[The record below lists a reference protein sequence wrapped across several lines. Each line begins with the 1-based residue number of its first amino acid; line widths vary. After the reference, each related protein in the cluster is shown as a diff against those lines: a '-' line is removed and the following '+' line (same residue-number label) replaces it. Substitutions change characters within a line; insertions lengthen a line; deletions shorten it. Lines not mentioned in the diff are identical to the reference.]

1 MNSIKMLDPFVNDS
15 SLVKQMYL
23 TESNENNI

>member
-1 MNSIKMLDPFVNDS
+1 MNSIKLLDSFANDS